1 MSRRSSWVTA
11 AALIAVAS
19 WWLPTQL
26 LRLDGRLWTLKLYR
40 SVSYFEGRPVSQ
52 LRDAW
57 GRPLVL
63 CDSGI
68 DLRLSGLP
76 GPPILYSTGLNGIDE
91 DGAADDID
99 VSSPEPL
106 EELLLDV
113 TATAPWLGLALAA
126 LVLRRGLR
134 PRPRAHERT
143 PRARAVVFAL
153 LVTCVCS
160 RLCQDAGQ
168 LVPSWG
174 PTSRVG
180 PAWSAAIAVFFAALG
195 VYGGVWRLAAER
207 EADPEAPARVD
218 LSPAPT
224 PPPPTAAT

>member
-11 AALIAVAS
+11 TALIAVAS

-26 LRLDGRLWTLKLYR
+26 LRLDGRLWTLLLFR
-40 SVSYFEGRPVSQ
+40 SVSYFEGRPVTQ
-52 LRDAW
+52 IRDAW

-63 CDSGI
+63 CGSGI

-76 GPPILYSTGLNGIDE
+76 GPPILYSTGPNGID
-91 DGAADDID
+91 DGGAADDID

-106 EELLLDV
+106 EELLLDM
-113 TATAPWLGLALAA
+113 TAAAPWLGLALAT
-126 LVLRRGLR
+126 LVVRRGLR
-134 PRPRAHERT
+134 RRPRADEPW
-143 PRARAVVFAL
+143 PRAGAVAFAL

-160 RLCQDAGQ
+160 RLCQDAGH

-174 PTSRVG
+174 PTSRVD

-195 VYGGVWRLAAER
+195 IYRAVWRLAAER
-207 EADPEAPARVD
+207 EADPEAPARLD